1 MSEIIDAKGLA
12 CPQPVLLVKK
22 ALDVCDEVTV
32 LVDNKAARDNVKRM
46 AEKAGCAVDVKEE
59 QGAVFS
65 LQIKRQQSGS
75 GEDCKVIAESASAGI
90 EQGSI
95 SSQTVFVI
103 SSDLMGQGSDELG
116 TVLMKVF
123 LHTTSE
129 MDCPPSKMIF
139 YNAGV
144 KLTAADSDVI
154 DDLKALEGKGTE
166 LMICGTCV
174 NYFKIGDR
182 LGAGKISNMF
192 DIIDVLSTAGRIVRP

>member
-12 CPQPVLLVKK
+12 CPQPVLIVKK

-32 LVDNKAARDNVKRM
+32 LVDNKAARDNIKRM
-46 AEKAGCAVDVKEE
+46 AEKYGCAVAVKEE
-59 QGAVFS
+59 QGHVFNMH
-65 LQIKRQQSGS
+65 IKKNLPGNS
-75 GEDCKVIAESASAGI
+75 DACKIITESIIAGI
-90 EQGSI
+90 EQGVTAG
-95 SSQTVFVI
+95 QTVFVI

-116 TVLMKVF
+116 AVLMKAF
-123 LHTTSE
+123 IHTAAE

-154 DDLKALEGKGTE
+154 DDLKALEGKGSE